1 MENKKIKIWEFWGVI
16 FIFLFGALLHF
27 AYDFSNSWKP
37 LALIS
42 AVNESTWE
50 HLKIAFWPAFI
61 YSTIEFFVF
70 GQKVKNFCFA
80 KACSFLIIPIVIIV
94 IFYSY
99 TYFTGDNILFVDIS
113 TFFIA
118 IAVAQLVG
126 YKLMSLKKEYS
137 FLNII
142 GIIIIIIN
150 LYCYAFFTYFP
161 PKSKLFLDPVTG
173 KYGIVE
179 KIENVR

>member
-1 MENKKIKIWEFWGVI
+1 MENKKIKIWELWGI
-16 FIFLFGALLHF
+16 ILIFLFGALLHF
-27 AYDFSNSWKP
+27 AYEFSNSWKP

-50 HLKIAFWPAFI
+50 HLKIAFWPALI

-80 KACSFLIIPIVIIV
+80 KACSFLIIPIVITI

-99 TYFTGDNILFVDIS
+99 TYFTGSDILFIDIS

-118 IAVAQLVG
+118 IAVAQIVS
-126 YKLMSLKKEYS
+126 YKIMFLKKDYS
-137 FLNII
+137 FLNIL

-150 LYCYAFFTYFP
+150 LYFYASFTYFP

-173 KYGIVE
+173 KYGIIEQFE
-179 KIENVR
+179 KTP